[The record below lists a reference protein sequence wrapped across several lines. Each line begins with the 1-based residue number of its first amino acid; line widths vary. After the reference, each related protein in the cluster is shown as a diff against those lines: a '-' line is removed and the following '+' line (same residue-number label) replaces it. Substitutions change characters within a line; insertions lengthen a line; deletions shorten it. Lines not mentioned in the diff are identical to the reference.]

1 MPSPA
6 PAGKTGVGTVSGGGS
21 VGGGVVVG
29 HGGGGNVVVE
39 VVVVWP
45 GGVVVVVVVVVVAGT
60 PGRVVVVLVV
70 VAITGTQ
77 GRVSTGG
84 LAVVV
89 VVVVVDVVVVDGSDV
104 VDSGTVV
111 VVVVGVGSVLGG
123 GVPARTECWDSISG
137 ATTTIVANTA
147 RAADEE
153 RRGLD
158 IARIAAGSPGLR
170 PPHDKL
176 SVALGNGLIYLAF
189 RLLEQVPDAG
199 DSPSV
204 PAV

>member
-1 MPSPA
+1 M
-6 PAGKTGVGTVSGGGS
+6 
-21 VGGGVVVG
+21 
-29 HGGGGNVVVE
+29 
-39 VVVVWP
+39 
-45 GGVVVVVVVVVVAGT
+45 VVVVVVVVAGT
-60 PGRVVVVLVV
+60 PGRVVVVVVV

-77 GRVSTGG
+77 GRVSSGE

-89 VVVVVDVVVVDGSDV
+89 VVVVVDVVVVVVDV
-104 VDSGTVV
+104 VVGGSGTVV
-111 VVVVGVGSVLGG
+111 VVVVGAGSVLGG
-123 GVPARTECWDSISG
+123 GVPARTECWDRISG
-137 ATTTIVANTA
+137 ATATIVANTA

-158 IARIAAGSPGLR
+158 IARIAAGSPGSR

-176 SVALGNGLIYLAF
+176 SVALANGLIYLAF
-189 RLLEQVPDAG
+189 RPLEQVPDAG